1 MPTLI
6 LNELFSNLADFRDA
20 APNVD
25 STATF
30 QALNASAVSVRK
42 TIRDIISEAIWNIIV
57 AETDTDARMYL
68 RSAWANR
75 IMYGQSIFVAVSN
88 RHDKKGDTYKYEL
101 EAIKRQYIDNY
112 HNAMDSLLHI
122 LSTTPSYNWDNT
134 WFAKQMKDLKVKTM
148 LDFQSL
154 YHIDSS
160 YLYFFRTVPIQKK
173 ELLLT
178 YNSYYDKLTAANRAD
193 LLPNL
198 NTALVYT
205 IIARTLLQFDII
217 ELPPTI
223 RNYFDDNTLSRNGKD
238 EREAVNNMASGFL
251 NDANTLLGNIDLA
264 LTDTSADVNIG
275 TNLNDE
281 ENKYYLI

>member
-1 MPTLI
+1 MPNYI

-25 STATF
+25 STATL

-42 TIRDIISEAIWNIIV
+42 TIRDIISESIWNTIA
-57 AETDTDARMYL
+57 AESDTDARMYL

-75 IMYGQSIFVAVSN
+75 IMYGQSIFIAVGN
-88 RHDKKGDTYKYEL
+88 RHEKKGDTYKYEL

-112 HNAMDSLLHI
+112 HNAMDSLLDI
-122 LSTTPSYNWDNT
+122 LSNTPSYNWDNT
-134 WFAKQMKDLKVKTM
+134 WMAKQMKDLRVKTM
-148 LDFQSL
+148 LDFQAF

-160 YLYFFRTVPIQKK
+160 YLYFIRTVPIQKK

-178 YNSYYDKLTAANRAD
+178 FKSYYDKLASASRAD

-198 NTALVYT
+198 DTALVYT
-205 IIARTLLQFDII
+205 ILARTLQQFDII
-217 ELPPTI
+217 ELPPTL

-238 EREAVNNMASGFL
+238 ERDAVSGMASGFL
-251 NDANTLLGNIDLA
+251 SDAGTLLSNIDLA
-264 LTDTSADVNIG
+264 LTEPSADLNIG

-281 ENKYYLI
+281 GNKYYMM